1 MSLAAT
7 LHGLWLQ
14 LPRFYSVANILLFA
28 RAMLNTVA
36 LSVIGGAIG
45 FLAGF
50 LLAVL
55 RMRRIVDILPL
66 RLVASSY
73 VEVFRRIPFLI
84 KLLCIFFGFQ
94 YLGLQAPLFVVAL
107 VTVAL
112 SATAFAS
119 ELIRLG
125 LQSVH
130 ANQIDAAQAMNFGR
144 MQLLFI
150 VMLPQSWRVIL
161 PPMVGYL
168 AGFVKSTS
176 IASQVGVMELTYAAK
191 IMNTKGFS
199 AVLCFGTVLIL
210 YFAICYPLS
219 LVGAWLEQRLDPQH
233 HSFEIVQTP

>member
-1 MSLAAT
+1 VSLVAT
-7 LHGLWLQ
+7 LHGLWLE
-14 LPRFYSVANILLFA
+14 LPRFYSYYNILLLGQ
-28 RAMLNTVA
+28 AMLDTIA
-36 LSVIGGAIG
+36 LSLIGGAIG
-45 FLAGF
+45 FMAGF
-50 LLAVL
+50 VLAVL
-55 RMRRIVDILPL
+55 RMPRIVDVLPL
-66 RLVASSY
+66 RLIATFY

-119 ELIRLG
+119 ELIRAG

-144 MQLLFI
+144 MQLLFM
-150 VMLPQSWRVIL
+150 VVLPQSWRVIL
-161 PPMVGYL
+161 PPTVGYL

-176 IASQVGVMELTYAAK
+176 IASQVGVMELTFAAK

-199 AVLCFGTVLIL
+199 ALLCFGTVLIL

-219 LVGAWLEQRLDPQH
+219 RLGAWLEDRLDDRRRP
-233 HSFEIVQTP
+233 FLAVETP

>member
-66 RLVASSY
+66 RLIASFY

-94 YLGLQAPLFVVAL
+94 YLGLQASLFVVAL

>member
-1 MSLAAT
+1 VSFAAT

-14 LPRFYSVANILLFA
+14 IPRFYSYYNILLFGQ
-28 RAMLNTVA
+28 AMLNTVG

-45 FLAGF
+45 FIAGF
-50 LLAVL
+50 VLAVF
-55 RMRRIVDILPL
+55 RIPRIIDIMPL
-66 RLVASSY
+66 RLVATLY

-119 ELIRLG
+119 ELIRAG

-144 MQLLFI
+144 TQLLFM

-161 PPMVGYL
+161 PPTVGYL

-199 AVLCFGTVLIL
+199 ALLCFGTVLVL

-219 LVGAWLEQRLDPQH
+219 LLGGWLEQRLDQRGND
-233 HSFEIVQTP
+233 FEIVQTP